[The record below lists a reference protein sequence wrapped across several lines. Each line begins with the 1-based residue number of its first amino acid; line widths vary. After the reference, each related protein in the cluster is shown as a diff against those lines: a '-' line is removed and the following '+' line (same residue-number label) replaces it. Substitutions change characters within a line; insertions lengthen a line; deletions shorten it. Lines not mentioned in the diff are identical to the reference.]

1 MLRGQASPRANVVLP
16 GRATFSLQQPPGSP
30 QSSPGLGWT
39 RPTLFSGGG
48 PGPTI
53 GPRKIPADRP
63 AVRPPCANPR
73 LTLPP
78 RLPPREYDEGRGGGE
93 MMCDWKGTIRSGEG
107 LARPPRSSSRLRTS
121 QQDASPF
128 RCLDCAKNEVVE
140 ALQSLQD
147 NATGNV
153 PRSRS
158 RSTLPRVRIV
168 LLPCPRAL
176 LPCPLALPPRVLRCA
191 CCAARQPAGRAKTP
205 TRSQKSQARSE
216 GS

>member
-30 QSSPGLGWT
+30 QSSPGSVG
-39 RPTLFSGGG
+39 R
-48 PGPTI
+48 
-53 GPRKIPADRP
+53 DRP
-63 AVRPPCANPR
+63 YSRVEGRGRRLGLGKSRPIDPLSDRCAQTHASP
-73 LTLPP
+73 PP